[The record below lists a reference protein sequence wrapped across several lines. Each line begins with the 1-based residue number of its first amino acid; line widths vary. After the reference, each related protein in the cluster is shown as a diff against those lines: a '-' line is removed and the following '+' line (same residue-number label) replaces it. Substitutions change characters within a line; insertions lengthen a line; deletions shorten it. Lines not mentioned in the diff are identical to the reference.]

1 MRHQKKL
8 TARFSDVIAKNQK
21 YFLDLENRKS
31 FGFQVMLDMKIEQ
44 LIKAIDYNDASM
56 YVPYIWRASES

>member
-1 MRHQKKL
+1 M

-56 YVPYIWRASES
+56 YVPYI